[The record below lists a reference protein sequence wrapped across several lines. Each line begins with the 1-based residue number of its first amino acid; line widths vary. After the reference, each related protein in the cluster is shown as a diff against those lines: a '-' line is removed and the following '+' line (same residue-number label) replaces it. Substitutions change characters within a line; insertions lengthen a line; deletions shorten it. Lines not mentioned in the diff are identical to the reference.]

1 MINLFS
7 ILGKFEADD
16 ASLSLV
22 YHYFGKLL
30 THFEKDRINLPK
42 IQSRWDFIKKDEH
55 GLAYIL
61 VPKFA
66 SSGHFFTNKQEI
78 IGSMK
83 GFASRRNP
91 LTAQATMMQFFDYI
105 REVSALTGPNKDLVD
120 GMSASDYW
128 NVFGKIKFPLV
139 YECAK
144 SINAM
149 VCSSAASERAWSIH
163 GFVHTPLRNK
173 LANEKVNKLA
183 FLYINSGLLDDTDI
197 RDYVNSNGTLLRDD
211 DYEFLMN

>member
-1 MINLFS
+1 M
-7 ILGKFEADD
+7 EADD
-16 ASLSLV
+16 ASISLV

-42 IQSRWDFIKKDEH
+42 VQSRWDFAKKDEH
-55 GLAYIL
+55 GLAYLL

-66 SSGHFFTNKQEI
+66 SSGHFFTSKEDI

-91 LTAQATMMQFFDYI
+91 ETAQATMMQFVKYVQD
-105 REVSALTGPNKDLVD
+105 VSALTGPNKDLVD
-120 GMSASDYW
+120 GMTATDYW
-128 NVFGKIKFPLV
+128 NVFGKGKYPLV

-149 VCSSAASERAWSIH
+149 VCSSACAERAWSSH
-163 GFVHTPLRNK
+163 GFIHTPLRNK
-173 LANEKVNKLA
+173 LANDKVNKLA
-183 FLYINSGLLDDTDI
+183 FIYINSGFLDAEDA
-197 RDYVNSNGTLLRDD
+197 REYVNSDGTLVRDD
-211 DYEFLMN
+211 DFELLMD